1 MARPG
6 RAAFSPPVITPMS
19 PVGAVRRGA
28 RTASPQ
34 TSRELVEAGDIFQG
48 AGTAGYVDEAQLRA
62 QAEAEAKAKADQNAA
77 MQQAAGKASFFG
89 AIPPWGW
96 AAGAAGLAALFFF
109 MRGRGGGS
117 STFNMGG

>member
-6 RAAFSPPVITPMS
+6 RAGFSPATMAPITPMS
-19 PVGAVRRGA
+19 PLGVVRRGA
-28 RTASPQ
+28 RSVQ

-62 QAEAEAKAKADQNAA
+62 DAAAKADQAAA
-77 MQQAAGKASFFG
+77 MQQAAGKASFFD

-109 MRGRGGGS
+109 ARGRGGGS